1 MAKKNEDSL
10 TIDERMDML
19 DDIIMKME
27 SSEISLE
34 DSFNYYKK
42 GVELISSCNKAID
55 RVEKEVLKLSDD
67 GSTEVF
73 EEPEEQ

>member
-34 DSFNYYKK
+34 DSFNYYKR

-73 EEPEEQ
+73 EEPEE

>member
-34 DSFNYYKK
+34 DSFNYYKR